1 MFDEPANILKHNYR
15 NKESFNLVRNK
26 KNPRKSVVLPR
37 RDIYEFFT
45 TLQLCPGKVYSNL
58 LKDLPC

>member
-1 MFDEPANILKHNYR
+1 M
-15 NKESFNLVRNK
+15 RNK

-37 RDIYEFFT
+37 RDIYESFT